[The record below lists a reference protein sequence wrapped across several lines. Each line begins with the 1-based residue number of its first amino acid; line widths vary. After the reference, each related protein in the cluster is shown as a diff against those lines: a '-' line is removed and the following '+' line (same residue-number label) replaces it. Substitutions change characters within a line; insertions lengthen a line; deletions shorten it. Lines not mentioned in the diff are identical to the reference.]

1 MASGRS
7 QEVPDFILSD
17 SESDTGPANIRPRKR
32 QRQNDWTYK
41 EQFDSIKEAKD
52 YIAIDNQF
60 RINTRSRTS
69 DGEKLYYR
77 CKNSNECSSA
87 VFLLLHCDN
96 ASVSL
101 FANNEPHNHED
112 RKDFGLDPQLKLII
126 ADHFSKGISK
136 PNQIL
141 KVLRNEGHG
150 EIEKS
155 KLVNFLAR
163 LKKQK
168 YGSASFNY
176 GEFENWCEI
185 HSTMPDAEDESY
197 VVGHEVN
204 CDADNDE
211 DRVLRAFISTKRLI
225 TLAIHQKLICSDATY
240 KLLWHGFPVLLVG
253 GVDKDKEFHP
263 YGISITKSE
272 AAEDFEFIFRTLK
285 SEVEK
290 IGGTNFDPNI
300 LVADSADAITSGFG
314 QAFGNIFQRVNC
326 WSHVARKVDQRL
338 SLIADEATRKEI
350 REDIEILQLVRSEAA
365 FLKASEL
372 WRRK

>member
-1 MASGRS
+1 M
-7 QEVPDFILSD
+7 
-17 SESDTGPANIRPRKR
+17 
-32 QRQNDWTYK
+32 
-41 EQFDSIKEAKD
+41 
-52 YIAIDNQF
+52 
-60 RINTRSRTS
+60 
-69 DGEKLYYR
+69 
-77 CKNSNECSSA
+77 
-87 VFLLLHCDN
+87 
-96 ASVSL
+96 SL

-168 YGSASFNY
+168 YGSAPFNY

-372 WRRK
+372 WRRKWSSPDVATFTDYFFSNWIQENNGWFEGRAPGYPSTNNALEATNNVIKNEGTFRERLPIAQFVTLAMATVADW